1 MGEFPLAMSESKR
14 QRSLVNIFGANQ
26 AQTSPILRLWLKI
39 QPMAN
44 ILLYGGKPS
53 GQGVDNAWVPD
64 LTFLPWK
71 MVIQIRITD

>member
-1 MGEFPLAMSESKR
+1 MGEFPLALSESKR

-26 AQTSPILRLWLKI
+26 AQTSPILCLWLKI

-53 GQGVDNAWVPD
+53 GQGLTMLGSRFDFLALEDGHPD
-64 LTFLPWK
+64 K
-71 MVIQIRITD
+71 NN